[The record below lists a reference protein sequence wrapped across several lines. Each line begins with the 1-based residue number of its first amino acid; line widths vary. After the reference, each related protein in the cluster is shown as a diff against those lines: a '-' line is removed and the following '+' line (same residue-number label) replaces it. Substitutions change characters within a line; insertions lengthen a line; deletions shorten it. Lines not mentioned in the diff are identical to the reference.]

1 MNSRSR
7 LLIMVLLCLR
17 IEALP
22 QGDFLKKL
30 GLNSAGSGPLPGLAL
45 DDSQIVAGLKEALG
59 NGVKQAVNN
68 LGKADGFLKDVN
80 VKILLPEGFK
90 KVDRSMRLLGQ
101 GQLVD
106 QFVTTMNRAAEQ
118 ATPMAAEVLGDAVRK
133 MSIADARS
141 ILTGTNNAAT
151 QFFRRTSET
160 NLHSK
165 LLPIV
170 QKATASA
177 GVTGAYKQ
185 MIAKAGI
192 AGQFLGSD
200 VVDVDAYVTRKSLDG
215 LFLKISEEEKR
226 IRDNPAARTTDL
238 LQKVFA
244 KPAPA
249 KTP

>member
-1 MNSRSR
+1 
-7 LLIMVLLCLR
+7 MVLLCFR

-22 QGDFLKKL
+22 QGEFLKKL
-30 GLNSAGSGPLPGLAL
+30 GLNSAAGSGPMAGLAL

-80 VKILLPEGFK
+80 VRILLPEGLK

-160 NLHSK
+160 NLHSR

-215 LFLKISEEEKR
+215 LFLKISDEEKR

-238 LQKVFA
+238 LQKVFG
-244 KPAPA
+244 KSVPVKAP
-249 KTP
+249 